1 MRRVVLAA
9 CDEDRSPVAFAR
21 AVAPL
26 LDATVRLVNIRSS
39 SGITDAEPDT
49 DAPVVFA
56 GAHIEHAAS
65 AAAGLQRLIATDRPV
80 LTVLGSAHDAA
91 HGRVRVGGTA
101 ERVLHGAASAVAVV
115 PRGHGERP
123 LGTVGVGL
131 LPTTDSRRALRFAA
145 ALASAAHAPLLVLT
159 VLRRSPDPADAAR
172 FAARLAPP
180 PPRSGAASE
189 ATRRASCAPR
199 SRPPHGKMNRAS
211 RSSRWCWSAIPST
224 RCCARPDGSGC
235 SCSGHARTGRPGSC
249 CRAGPRAERSPA
261 RAARSCS
268 CPVPISPPHWRSP
281 RERSR
286 RPSRRSDRHLHEP
299 PRLSGARSAPARRR
313 GRRRSRRPP
322 TPGLR
327 VSRRSCRA
335 RSSTGRPVG
344 LDRPHALVGVR
355 FPGASWRTPDRPR
368 QRSPTVGAIAVD
380 ALPALGR
387 SRRRSR
393 LVDVVRRSAR
403 PPRRRA
409 RVRPRLGGLADV
421 WCTPARRSRRR
432 RGRPASTTAWLRP
445 VPAASRPPRSAP
457 VARSRPTATA
467 SATSTGNVWKWT
479 RDVFTPDVHAC
490 HGPSAISD
498 IPRA

>member
-145 ALASAAHAPLLVLT
+145 ALASAAGAPLLVLT

-172 FAARLAPP
+172 FAARLALVRAPVP
-180 PPRSGAASE
+180 SGERGDAASILRAAIE
-189 ATRRASCAPR
+189 AAARRRCTGPRGRAAGAGRR
-199 SRPPHGKMNRAS
+199 SRRHAV
-211 RSSRWCWSAIPST
+211 
-224 RCCARPDGSGC
+224 ARVRHGSGC

-268 CPVPISPPHWRSP
+268 CPVPISPPRWRSP
-281 RERSR
+281 REPPAARQGEAIDTST
-286 RPSRRSDRHLHEP
+286 SHLGF
-299 PRLSGARSAPARRR
+299 RCA
-313 GRRRSRRPP
+313 
-322 TPGLR
+322 
-327 VSRRSCRA
+327 
-335 RSSTGRPVG
+335 
-344 LDRPHALVGVR
+344 VR
-355 FPGASWRTPDRPR
+355 PGA
-368 QRSPTVGAIAVD
+368 
-380 ALPALGR
+380 
-387 SRRRSR
+387 
-393 LVDVVRRSAR
+393 
-403 PPRRRA
+403 
-409 RVRPRLGGLADV
+409 
-421 WCTPARRSRRR
+421 
-432 RGRPASTTAWLRP
+432 
-445 VPAASRPPRSAP
+445 
-457 VARSRPTATA
+457 
-467 SATSTGNVWKWT
+467 
-479 RDVFTPDVHAC
+479 
-490 HGPSAISD
+490 
-498 IPRA
+498 